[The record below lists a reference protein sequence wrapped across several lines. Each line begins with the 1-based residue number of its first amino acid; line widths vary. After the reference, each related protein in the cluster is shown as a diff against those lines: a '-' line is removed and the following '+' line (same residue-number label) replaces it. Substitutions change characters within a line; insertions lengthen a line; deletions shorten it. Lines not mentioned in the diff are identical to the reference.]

1 MSEIDYDKL
10 SSMVVKKLEE
20 NNRPE
25 RDEEFIQKLV
35 DAMVEHRSPCH
46 KLSME
51 DVNSLAGIAERDRKF
66 KKGKFLVTWGLTL
79 YVIKSIYDFIIL
91 NIHWGGQ

>member
-10 SSMVVKKLEE
+10 AALVVSKLEATG
-20 NNRPE
+20 RPE

-46 KLSME
+46 KLSIE

-66 KKGKFLVTWGLTL
+66 KKGKFLVTWGLIL
-79 YVIKSIYDFIIL
+79 YAGKSIYDFIIL
-91 NIHWGGQ
+91 NIHWGGP